1 MLPGKNNIQT
11 FTDLVSVLS
20 KRKDAVYRKQYFGH
34 YFLRNHHRLFEY
46 PNGNIYVLKGAVYSD
61 TEFHVA
67 EKLTKAGYHVVFPG
81 QGDLGKG
88 RKHDVFLYDSKTFI
102 QQKAELKS
110 LFGSTAESVKTRLI
124 SGSEQAGLIVY
135 DIQSGIKK
143 NWLIEGLRHGWH
155 DNLKTILLNWK
166 GQWYEINN
174 RLLFDKKI
182 YGLLK

>member
-110 LFGSTAESVKTRLI
+110 LFGNTARRVKEQLI
-124 SGSEQAGLIVY
+124 YGSGQASIVVY
-135 DIQSGIKK
+135 DVQSNISPL
-143 NWLIEGLRHGWH
+143 WLKEGLKQGWSK
-155 DNLKTILLNWK
+155 NLYKILINWK
-166 GQWYEINN
+166 GQWYEVNK
-174 RLLFDKKI
+174 DKLYNGWIERQIK
-182 YGLLK
+182 